1 MALSFHDILSQ
12 IQLWYSTV
20 FQQDGGLVV
29 LTATVA
35 TFISV
40 FFRGFQNKNV
50 AGGYKKMAFFTGYIM
65 NVLDILVI
73 GLVVNSGIGVVV
85 ISGLGAAFGYVV
97 SMQVHE
103 YFVGRK
109 IKERKKIKKEIKK
122 EKSRIALEQLIQHQI
137 NSSQGYAPLNPV
149 PPAKDLA

>member
-1 MALSFHDILSQ
+1 MTLPFHDAINH
-12 IQLWYSTV
+12 IQMWYSSV
-20 FQQDGGLVV
+20 FQEGGWFIV
-29 LTATVA
+29 LTATIA
-35 TFISV
+35 TFIGV

-103 YFVGRK
+103 FFVGRK

-122 EKSRIALEQLIQHQI
+122 EKNRIALEQLIQNQI
-137 NSSQGYAPLNPV
+137 NSKNGHLPIMPV
-149 PPAKDLA
+149 TIAKE